1 MLQKGVKFMARR
13 TFTTTLDEE
22 LLKEFKEKCNNDG
35 ITYNDVLEEFMRLY
49 LSGQIAFERRA
60 VLNLK

>member
-1 MLQKGVKFMARR
+1 MARR

-49 LSGQIAFERRA
+49 LSGQVAFERRA